1 MNLTSVQG
9 GTAVKKPGRP
19 RVHEDERRRHRI
31 TIAVS
36 ASEKAEIERRAAL
49 CHHTP
54 SEYLRAC
61 GLGRRPRVG
70 VPQLNIEAYRELGAM
85 VERLLDDEDLDSRER
100 ERLLEEIQAAR
111 RRLLNVNETDEES

>member
-1 MNLTSVQG
+1 M
-9 GTAVKKPGRP
+9 
-19 RVHEDERRRHRI
+19 
-31 TIAVS
+31 
-36 ASEKAEIERRAAL
+36 
-49 CHHTP
+49 
-54 SEYLRAC
+54 
-61 GLGRRPRVG
+61 G